1 MNSLYENMNSL
12 ESREQIL
19 ERLGDAICQECGYLA
34 IHSRYPLCSKYVGQI
49 TPRLRR
55 VALTF
60 QGICDSLTTQK
71 IKYRINPSEPLSLA
85 NNPLKGEPSK

>member
-1 MNSLYENMNSL
+1 MNSLYENRNSL

-19 ERLGDAICQECGYLA
+19 ERLGDAICSECGYLA

-49 TPRLRR
+49 TQRLRR

-60 QGICDSLTTQK
+60 QGMCGSIATIT
-71 IKYRINPSEPLSLA
+71 IKYKSQ
-85 NNPLKGEPSK
+85 